1 LKCELYSE
9 KTGENNSSQGHI
21 MGQKT
26 SGNQK
31 GEKRSEQRKRID
43 QYYSVEFLIKDL
55 GRVYQFKI
63 WDLSSKGMCILVK
76 DDSKVLEHLK
86 VGEVVKMKY
95 YHAELLNPVEH
106 FETEV
111 KHITKEETGRFKGHH
126 MIGLSINNN
135 SKTDPEKYSV

>member
-1 LKCELYSE
+1 MD
-9 KTGENNSSQGHI
+9 QD
-21 MGQKT
+21 T
-26 SGNQK
+26 SGNQAA
-31 GEKRSEQRKRID
+31 EKRSEKRKRID
-43 QYYSVEFLIKDL
+43 QYYSVEFLVKDL

-95 YHAELLNPVEH
+95 YHAETLSPAEHVE
-106 FETEV
+106 TKV

-126 MIGLSINNN
+126 MIGLAIQDAPS
-135 SKTDPEKYSV
+135 PPQEG